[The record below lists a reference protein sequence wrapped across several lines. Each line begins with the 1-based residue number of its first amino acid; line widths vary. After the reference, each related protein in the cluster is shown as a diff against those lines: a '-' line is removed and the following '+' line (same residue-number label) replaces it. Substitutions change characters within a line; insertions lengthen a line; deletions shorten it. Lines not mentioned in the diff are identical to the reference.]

1 MSMDMD
7 KTTFSYEHIT
17 SVKGSRYYGMSK
29 KQFAQ
34 ALKEEHTDWDRV
46 SEKQRLKE
54 ISEILEMVLE
64 EV

>member
-1 MSMDMD
+1 
-7 KTTFSYEHIT
+7 
-17 SVKGSRYYGMSK
+17 MSK

-46 SEKQRLKE
+46 SEKQRLKV